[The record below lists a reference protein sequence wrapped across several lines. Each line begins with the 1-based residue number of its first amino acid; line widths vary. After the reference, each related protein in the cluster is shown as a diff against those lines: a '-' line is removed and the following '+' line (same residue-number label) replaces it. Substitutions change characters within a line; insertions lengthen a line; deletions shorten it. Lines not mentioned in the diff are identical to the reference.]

1 MLRLSDTKSFSWVTQ
16 LSKGRQKFVASQYGT
31 PEFLFSWRRKGSE
44 ETQSQKPE
52 VPAGSRQPRLYPYLQ
67 RLRTHGDACLQH
79 AVRDAQPVHV
89 QEERSHQSHIRGSR
103 PLLEEIESPGF
114 GSSTNIVED
123 KVKPGEE
130 EPYQNILVSLYPGL
144 QAAFTPSAR

>member
-1 MLRLSDTKSFSWVTQ
+1 MPSSSHGRFHLIPTIHSKGDTMSWISQVKMLRPSDTKSFSQATQ
-16 LSKGRQKFVASQYGT
+16 LPKGRQEFVPSQYGT

-52 VPAGSRQPRLYPYLQ
+52 VPAGLRQPRLYSYLQ

-103 PLLEEIESPGF
+103 PLLEE
-114 GSSTNIVED
+114 
-123 KVKPGEE
+123 
-130 EPYQNILVSLYPGL
+130 L
-144 QAAFTPSAR
+144 